1 MAVIFEDT
9 LKKEISSGKI
19 APVYLIFGD
28 DAYLKRRY
36 VDKISSSVCDKD
48 DFFNFQRFGGEN
60 ELQSVYDA
68 VSQLPIMAD
77 RKCVILSDYDFE
89 HADKS
94 DFEKLVMLLSDTYD
108 SAVLI
113 VCFDS
118 MEFDYKKGT
127 KAKKLIAAAEKG
139 GGRAAALNHRRA
151 PELAKMLVDGA
162 HKRGCNI
169 DNATA
174 KYLVE
179 SVGTDINQL
188 LCELEKLCG
197 FSNGGD
203 ITKATVDEVSVKSVE
218 ASVYN
223 LTKDIFACNVTG
235 ALDTLDGL
243 FFMRLEPIIILHT
256 ISSSYVD
263 MYRVYA
269 AKKAGKGIPD
279 IISVFGYK
287 KGREFVIDRA
297 VTTLKRFDAKKLSLS
312 FDALIAADRQ
322 LKSFNSDARI
332 ILEQLIVRLAYIV
345 AKGDTVDKT

>member
-28 DAYLKRRY
+28 DVYLKRRY

-68 VSQLPIMAD
+68 VSQLPLMAD

-89 HADKS
+89 RADKS
-94 DFEKLVMLLSDTYD
+94 DFEKLVTLLSDTYD

-118 MEFDYKKGT
+118 VEFDYKKSS

-139 GGRAAALNHRRA
+139 GGRAVALNHRRA
-151 PELAKMLVDGA
+151 PELAKMLTDGA
-162 HKRGCNI
+162 HKRGCNM
-169 DNATA
+169 DSTAA
-174 KYLVE
+174 KYLIE
-179 SVGTDINQL
+179 SVGTDINL
-188 LCELEKLCG
+188 LICELEKLCS
-197 FSNGGD
+197 FANGAD
-203 ITKATVDEVSVKSVE
+203 ITKTTVDNVSVKSVE

-223 LTKDIFACNVTG
+223 LTKDIFACNLTG

-263 MYRVYA
+263 MYRIYA

-279 IISVFGYK
+279 VISIFGY
-287 KGREFVIDRA
+287 KGREFVLDRA
-297 VTTLKRFDAKKLSLS
+297 ATALKRFDGKKLSLS

-345 AKGDTVDKT
+345 AKGETVDKA